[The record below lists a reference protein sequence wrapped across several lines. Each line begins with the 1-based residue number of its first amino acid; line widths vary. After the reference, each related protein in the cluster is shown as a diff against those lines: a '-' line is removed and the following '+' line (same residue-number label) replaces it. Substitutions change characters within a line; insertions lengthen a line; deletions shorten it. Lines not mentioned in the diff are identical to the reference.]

1 MEGAGNIGG
10 TVYTVVN
17 EAGVGSRV
25 QVGIWHVKPKP
36 NPYGLGFGLG
46 CPNQRGGSVG
56 SMQGGWDAVVKAV
69 GGGV

>member
-25 QVGIWHVKPKP
+25 QVGIWHLACETETQPVRARFWSGLPKP
-36 NPYGLGFGLG
+36 TWGECREHARRMG
-46 CPNQRGGSVG
+46 CS
-56 SMQGGWDAVVKAV
+56 S
-69 GGGV
+69 